1 MTAPT
6 PDDRATLGQCMEALA
21 SLDDTVTIDDFR
33 LEGMLRSDKTRRQIR
48 RFILAASIAF
58 LALAL
63 LVLFAPIRNK
73 LFSAAVWALAL
84 GGLGAVSA
92 IFVNTL
98 NLVPQQTLKTY
109 NFFEVWGRTVL
120 GCIFGVILA
129 TTIVVA
135 EMTEF
140 FKSLDDPSAKLNSS
154 VQLLVPF
161 FAGFSTTLVLNLFE
175 KMIRS
180 IETTIGVD
188 NQRSLAS
195 DAHRPERGRRTGR

>member
-1 MTAPT
+1 MPAPT
-6 PDDRATLGQCMEALA
+6 PADRAALDHCMEALA
-21 SLDDTVTIDDFR
+21 SPDSSVTVDDFR
-33 LEGMLRSDKTRRQIR
+33 LRGILRSERSRRQIR
-48 RFILAASIAF
+48 RFILIASIAF
-58 LALAL
+58 LAVALA
-63 LVLFAPIRNK
+63 VLFVPIRNK

-109 NFFEVWGRTVL
+109 DFFEVWGRTVL

-129 TTIVVA
+129 TTIAVA
-135 EMTEF
+135 EITEF
-140 FKSLDDPSAKLNSS
+140 FRSLDQDKPLNSS

-175 KMIRS
+175 KMIKS
-180 IETTIGVD
+180 IETTIGIE
-188 NQRSLAS
+188 NQRSLAG
-195 DAHRPERGRRTGR
+195 DARRPERSRRTGR

>member
-6 PDDRATLGQCMEALA
+6 PDDRATLDHCMQALA
-21 SLDDTVTIDDFR
+21 SLDDTVTVDDFR

-48 RFILAASIAF
+48 RFILTASIAF

-63 LVLFAPIRNK
+63 LVLFVPVRNK

-92 IFVNTL
+92 VFVNTL
-98 NLVPQQTLKTY
+98 NLVPQHTLKTY

-180 IETTIGVD
+180 IETTIGVE

-195 DAHRPERGRRTGR
+195 EARRPERGRRTGR